1 MKKKKLF
8 YLFALLCTVSL
19 LTFTACSDDED
30 DTWKQIPQTEI
41 SGEQAVMILNGA
53 EITEGAV
60 QMKVENESMG
70 ELTLR
75 NIIPNYDELKVAVEL
90 QKQAD
95 ESFLFAGTASVVGNY
110 VMTRVDMSLPPS
122 LTVEVSGT
130 IYLDGKVT
138 VNVKA
143 DGAILHLGTYAGSTL
158 SLNYSGSLLIGKTVV
173 YSLQEGVPVL
183 TLVGIVPGEL
193 TVPLI
198 GVYTENGSFQGETA
212 LNGTAV
218 KAEGTFQNG
227 VLVLNVSVKLSE
239 AAQGGLAGEWP
250 LAKTIATPLDEWGFE
265 IAYNDYAPVRIIWT
279 PIDETE
285 KNGQNISALGTLFV
299 SHLLAEV
306 INSITLTDDGNLTAS
321 YYPEMITGQDAE
333 GNPLDMQ
340 TWMMSKLGALET
352 APVERKW
359 LTSPKNLMHW
369 YAKDGLVYLIPN
381 LPQILMQA
389 AADKGESLDIEAIMV
404 ILQQVNEMDDA
415 TLGATLAALGQQ
427 MGIDPAIL
435 QALDVKLIREVLGW
449 MTTGVPLKYT
459 VTAEG
464 AMRLYADKD
473 MVSPFMPILL
483 AFLPQLQAAF
493 DEAVAADETGMLQF
507 VMAMLGLEKF
517 TDLNDV
523 WYKNT
528 DQFAVGLGFQR

>member
-1 MKKKKLF
+1 M
-8 YLFALLCTVSL
+8 
-19 LTFTACSDDED
+19 
-30 DTWKQIPQTEI
+30 
-41 SGEQAVMILNGA
+41 
-53 EITEGAV
+53 
-60 QMKVENESMG
+60 
-70 ELTLR
+70 
-75 NIIPNYDELKVAVEL
+75 
-90 QKQAD
+90 
-95 ESFLFAGTASVVGNY
+95 
-110 VMTRVDMSLPPS
+110 
-122 LTVEVSGT
+122 
-130 IYLDGKVT
+130 
-138 VNVKA
+138 
-143 DGAILHLGTYAGSTL
+143 
-158 SLNYSGSLLIGKTVV
+158 
-173 YSLQEGVPVL
+173 
-183 TLVGIVPGEL
+183 
-193 TVPLI
+193 
-198 GVYTENGSFQGETA
+198 
-212 LNGTAV
+212 
-218 KAEGTFQNG
+218 
-227 VLVLNVSVKLSE
+227 
-239 AAQGGLAGEWP
+239 
-250 LAKTIATPLDEWGFE
+250 DEWGFE

>member
-1 MKKKKLF
+1 MKKKKFF

-41 SGEQAVMILNGA
+41 SGEQAVMTLNGA

-110 VMTRVDMSLPPS
+110 VMTREDMSLPPS

-143 DGAILHLGTYAGSTL
+143 DGAILHLGTYTGSTL
-158 SLNYSGSLLIGKTVV
+158 SLNYSGSPLIGKTVV

-198 GVYTENGSFQGETA
+198 GVYTDNGVFQGETA

-227 VLVLNVSVKLSE
+227 VLVLNVNVKLSE

-250 LAKTIATPLDEWGFE
+250 LAKTIATLDEWGFE

-340 TWMMSKLGALET
+340 TWMMSKLGAKET
-352 APVERKW
+352 APVESKW

-369 YAKDGLVYLIPN
+369 YAKDGLVYLVPN

-389 AADKGESLDIEAIMV
+389 AADQGESLDIESIMAL
-404 ILQQVNEMDDA
+404 LQMVNEMDDA

-483 AFLPQLQAAF
+483 SFLPQLQAAF
-493 DEAVAADETGMLQF
+493 DEAVAADETGMLQL

>member
-1 MKKKKLF
+1 MKKKKFF

-30 DTWKQIPQTEI
+30 NTWKQIPQTEI
-41 SGEQAVMILNGA
+41 SGSQAVMTLNGA

-110 VMTRVDMSLPPS
+110 VMTRKDMSLPPS

-158 SLNYSGSLLIGKTVV
+158 SLNYSGAPLIGKTVV

-183 TLVGIVPGEL
+183 TLVGVVPGEL

-198 GVYTENGSFQGETA
+198 GVYTDNGVFQGETA

-250 LAKTIATPLDEWGFE
+250 LAKTIGTMDDWGFSFVTFS
-265 IAYNDYAPVRIIWT
+265 DYAPVRIVWSAVDANQT
-279 PIDETE
+279 
-285 KNGQNISALGTLFV
+285 NGEQISKMGTIFA
-299 SHLLAEV
+299 SHLMAEV

-321 YYPEMITGQDAE
+321 YYPEMITEDVE
-333 GNPLDMQ
+333 GNPQDVQDWIL
-340 TWMMSKLGALET
+340 SKLYAAET
-352 APVERKW
+352 APIERKW

-369 YAKDGLVYLIPN
+369 YAKDGLVYLVPN

-389 AADKGESLDIEAIMV
+389 AADQGESLDIESIMAL
-404 ILQQVNEMDDA
+404 LQMVNEMDDA

-483 AFLPQLQAAF
+483 SFLPQLQAAF
-493 DEAVAADETGMLQF
+493 DEAVAADETGMLQL

>member
-1 MKKKKLF
+1 MKKKKFF

-19 LTFTACSDDED
+19 LMFTACSDDED
-30 DTWKQIPQTEI
+30 NTWKQIPQTEI
-41 SGEQAVMILNGA
+41 SGEQAVMTLNGA

-110 VMTRVDMSLPPS
+110 VMTREVMSLPPS

-143 DGAILHLGTYAGSTL
+143 DGAILHLGTYTGSTL
-158 SLNYSGSLLIGKTVV
+158 SLNYSGAPLIGKTVV

-183 TLVGIVPGEL
+183 TLVGVVPGEL

-250 LAKTIATPLDEWGFE
+250 LAKTIATMDMTT
-265 IAYNDYAPVRIIWT
+265 YDVTYSDYAPVRIIWT
-279 PIDETE
+279 PITESE
-285 KNGQNISALGTLFV
+285 KNGQNISTLGTLLG

-340 TWMMSKLGALET
+340 TWILSKFGALET
-352 APVERKW
+352 APIERKW

-369 YAKDGLVYLIPN
+369 YAKDGLVYLVPN

-389 AADKGESLDIEAIMV
+389 AADQGESLDIEAIMA

-493 DEAVAADETGMLQF
+493 DEAVAADETGMLPI
-507 VMAMLGLEKF
+507 VMAILGLEKF